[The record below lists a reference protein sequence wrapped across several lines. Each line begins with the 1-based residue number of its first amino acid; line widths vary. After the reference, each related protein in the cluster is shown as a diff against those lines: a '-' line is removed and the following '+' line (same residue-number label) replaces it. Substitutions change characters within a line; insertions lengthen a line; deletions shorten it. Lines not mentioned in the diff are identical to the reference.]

1 MKVLVQMVLMVVNH
15 DVQRVVFDGPTM
27 SLAIH
32 YRADILFPAVLI
44 ITAIHNLSFLLHHK
58 YQ

>member
-1 MKVLVQMVLMVVNH
+1 MQMVLMVVNH